1 MLNRKGRRW
10 WQHCTG
16 LWNVY
21 TTHEPMRMGIYHM
34 HFPLLFVSEHVVTRW
49 TSIRIKVE
57 LSSMLRV
64 QDVLRPFGQIF
75 ESFVTDEAAMAV
87 VPIHQVIEITIDII
101 NI

>member
-1 MLNRKGRRW
+1 M
-10 WQHCTG
+10 
-16 LWNVY
+16 
-21 TTHEPMRMGIYHM
+21 
-34 HFPLLFVSEHVVTRW
+34 TRW
-49 TSIRIKVE
+49 ASIRIKVE